1 MISSNEYTALDDT
14 QIPTGLL
21 VPVAG
26 SCMDF
31 TSPQVVG
38 KRMAEQAAQVGVDV
52 NYDPLAG
59 TWTHP
64 LLPDAP
70 GGARSG
76 TVIGFDHN
84 FVVRGAGVAAGHL
97 SLVGDVS
104 CQRSGKRLTI
114 HSSAP
119 GVQLYT
125 ANYVDRGARERGC
138 VVRSAPWPLPRDS
151 TLSVFDR
158 RRPQHLV
165 REGRVPH
172 SLSRQ
177 CLFASG
183 LTKYLF
189 QAAGFFC
196 NSTAS
201 LRLGP
206 FGFCFLASCRWITFL
221 RCGSGGVFT
230 FAHPSRIGRSV
241 CTSGS
246 GSRRSRRLKPLSG
259 GMGL

>member
-1 MISSNEYTALDDT
+1 MVSSNEYTALDDT

-21 VPVAG
+21 VPVSG

-84 FVVRGAGVAAGHL
+84 FVVRGARVAAGHL

-104 CQRSGKRLTI
+104 CQRSGRRLTI

-125 ANYVDRGARERGC
+125 ANYVDGVQGKGGALYGQHHGLCLETQHFPSSIGADPNTSFGKGAC
-138 VVRSAPWPLPRDS
+138 PI
-151 TLSVFDR
+151 LS
-158 RRPQHLV
+158 P
-165 REGRVPH
+165 
-172 SLSRQ
+172 
-177 CLFASG
+177 
-183 LTKYLF
+183 
-189 QAAGFFC
+189 
-196 NSTAS
+196 
-201 LRLGP
+201 
-206 FGFCFLASCRWITFL
+206 
-221 RCGSGGVFT
+221 GSVYS
-230 FAHPSRIGRSV
+230 HQV
-241 CTSGS
+241 
-246 GSRRSRRLKPLSG
+246 
-259 GMGL
+259 